1 MEQEENVYQTEQTAQ
16 PAAAETGEQGATVLG
31 KFKSVNALLEAYSA
45 LEAEFTRRSQRLK
58 ELERAAENHSN
69 GEACTQTTGQGGR
82 EENPASGDVE
92 KAPKQVEGPAVSLP
106 ETKSKPATTAQ
117 ELSTDSL
124 FEAAMNN
131 ESVRLKIVG
140 QYLASLGSGGAPLT
154 TSVGC
159 APALAAPKAKSISDA
174 AGMALELFK
183 K

>member
-1 MEQEENVYQTEQTAQ
+1 MEQEENVYQTEQAAQ
-16 PAAAETGEQGATVLG
+16 PATAEMGEQGATALG
-31 KFKSVNALLEAYSA
+31 KFKSVNALLEAYGA

-58 ELERAAENHSN
+58 ELERAAENLAK
-69 GEACTQTTGQGGR
+69 GEAQTQKNGQGNR
-82 EENPASGDVE
+82 EENPASDDLSE
-92 KAPKQVEGPAVSLP
+92 EPKQVERPAVSVP
-106 ETKSKPATTAQ
+106 ETKSEPENKAQ
-117 ELSTDSL
+117 NLSPETL
-124 FEAAMNN
+124 FEAAMQD